1 MPDSKFTRL
10 AGILIFAGA
19 AEFMLSML
27 VSEAIRPSYSVS
39 TNYISDLGVGVS
51 APIFNSSII
60 ALGILLA
67 ISAYLLMRGIDSRVF
82 PVLIF
87 LTGLGA
93 AGVGIFPETTGAP
106 HSLFALVAFLFG
118 GLTAIYS
125 YRLIGSIFGY
135 LSIVLGVLSLIA
147 LVMYATGHYGALHRG
162 GMERL
167 IVYPTILWALGFGG
181 CLQSGS
187 SKAEEQASPGR

>member
-1 MPDSKFTRL
+1 MPDSRAAKL
-10 AGILIFAGA
+10 AGILIFVGA

-39 TNYISDLGVGVS
+39 TNYISDLGVGSS

-60 ALGILLA
+60 VLGITLALG
-67 ISAYLLMRGIDSRVF
+67 AYLLMRGLDSRIF

-87 LTGLGA
+87 LTGVGA

-106 HSLFALVAFLFG
+106 HLLFALVAFLFG
-118 GLTAIYS
+118 GLAAIYS
-125 YRLIGSIFGY
+125 YRLTGSTFGY
-135 LSIVLGVLSLIA
+135 LSIVLGLLSLMA
-147 LVMYATGHYGALHRG
+147 LILYSTGHYGALHKG

-181 CLQSGS
+181 YLQSGAMEPGKQKS
-187 SKAEEQASPGR
+187 SGR

>member
-1 MPDSKFTRL
+1 M
-10 AGILIFAGA
+10 IFVGA
-19 AEFMLSML
+19 AEFMLFLL

-51 APIFNSSII
+51 APIFNGSII
-60 ALGILLA
+60 ALGILLT
-67 ISAYLLMRGIDSRVF
+67 IGAYLLMRGVDSRIF

-106 HSLFALVAFLFG
+106 HSIFALIAFLFG
-118 GLTAIYS
+118 GLAAIYS
-125 YRLIGSIFGY
+125 YKLTGSIFGY
-135 LSIVLGVLSLIA
+135 LSVVLGVLSLIA

-167 IVYPTILWALGFGG
+167 IVYPTLLWALGFGG
-181 CLQSGS
+181 YLQSGS
-187 SKAEEQASPGR
+187 KKAEEQTSSRR

>member
-1 MPDSKFTRL
+1 MPESRFTRL
-10 AGILIFAGA
+10 AGILIFVGA

-39 TNYISDLGVGVS
+39 TNYISDLGVGIS
-51 APIFNSSII
+51 APIFNGSII

-67 ISAYLLMRGIDSRVF
+67 ISAYPLMRGVDSRIF

-93 AGVGIFPETTGAP
+93 AGVGIFPETSGAP

-118 GLTAIYS
+118 GLAAIYS
-125 YRLIGSIFGY
+125 YRLTGSIFGY

-181 CLQSGS
+181 YLQSNS
-187 SKAEEQASPGR
+187 RKAEEQTSSSR